1 MAQDYK
7 EMHAQAVRGGTLD
20 LLPEVFA
27 RYRARQAGAYRAY
40 LASSSRIVSSFIAGP
55 SNFPAA
61 RMNKRADI
69 AHRRLTEYL
78 DGGEMAKRAAIR
90 TLRPDLR
97 AIMSGDADAVDRLTV
112 KINAAERSQAA
123 MKEANKAIRQ
133 HAKAGEAAQL
143 EALMSLGFT
152 ESMALELLRPRWG
165 NSQGFASYSL
175 SNNNANIRRMR
186 ERLEQITKA
195 QACEVVEIEGANG
208 IRLEDDAPANRV
220 RLFFPGKPAAEIR
233 ETLKARG
240 FRWAPS
246 VGAWQAYRNNWTL
259 KTAQEIAG
267 KPSEQEPV
275 DAQQVPQE
283 VPPEIPAEIAPEV
296 AQVEPVDAPAPAQ
309 AAPIEPAAP
318 TPCEPVENSAS
329 EAPALP
335 EVAAEPSDN
344 TPPKNGTGFAQQA
357 NSKVGAWVAALYRD
371 TQGAHVLRFDM
382 AGMGPVFHSFK
393 TRSIMLA
400 SLQALGSAADR
411 GHLAHF
417 LSGFSVLDSS
427 GAEVRSMAPAIFQAL
442 RDHLEDI
449 NYHTEALMVSCL
461 RAGRDDLAAG
471 VAHLVRFQAA
481 PGYEGLPSDMAEAR
495 AAVSR
500 VLRGEAPGPISPEA
514 AARLAEWGL
523 SIDPAPTTPA
533 PQQADTPPGVGGAA
547 HPILESAPAFT
558 KVAPFS
564 LDPCTILQAGVTAE
578 QLVGLGVV
586 YLGNA
591 ANASG
596 EGAITSATESR
607 QFGDV
612 QMVCTLEDGR
622 VINASRYSFTGEV
635 RPIFQFNGKMHGAPY
650 LAQLSAVRAALKAQ
664 HSSAQTIKEAEHARQ
679 LETLAAEFPQ
689 LERPGK
695 NQGGKLAA
703 INIRKLLKAAF
714 KAVKF
719 SVTSD
724 YNACRVGWSD
734 GPTTEQ
740 VEAVIGRF
748 DIGHSDCNS
757 DYFYATDTA
766 WSQLFGGVQYL
777 TTSRNTS
784 DTLVS
789 SAIAQAFSGASLPE
803 DATPK
808 AWRNASGAFSWHTDG
823 GQMYSRRVR
832 EILSKT
838 PA

>member
-1 MAQDYK
+1 
-7 EMHAQAVRGGTLD
+7 
-20 LLPEVFA
+20 
-27 RYRARQAGAYRAY
+27 
-40 LASSSRIVSSFIAGP
+40 
-55 SNFPAA
+55 
-61 RMNKRADI
+61 
-69 AHRRLTEYL
+69 
-78 DGGEMAKRAAIR
+78 
-90 TLRPDLR
+90 
-97 AIMSGDADAVDRLTV
+97 
-112 KINAAERSQAA
+112 
-123 MKEANKAIRQ
+123 
-133 HAKAGEAAQL
+133 
-143 EALMSLGFT
+143 
-152 ESMALELLRPRWG
+152 
-165 NSQGFASYSL
+165 
-175 SNNNANIRRMR
+175 
-186 ERLEQITKA
+186 
-195 QACEVVEIEGANG
+195 
-208 IRLEDDAPANRV
+208 
-220 RLFFPGKPAAEIR
+220 
-233 ETLKARG
+233 
-240 FRWAPS
+240 
-246 VGAWQAYRNNWTL
+246 
-259 KTAQEIAG
+259 
-267 KPSEQEPV
+267 
-275 DAQQVPQE
+275 
-283 VPPEIPAEIAPEV
+283 
-296 AQVEPVDAPAPAQ
+296 
-309 AAPIEPAAP
+309 
-318 TPCEPVENSAS
+318 VENTAS

-357 NSKVGAWVAALYRD
+357 SSKVGAWVAALYRD

-382 AGMGPVFHSFK
+382 AGMAPVFHSFK
-393 TRSIMLA
+393 TRGTMLA

-449 NYHTEALMVSCL
+449 NYHTEALMVSCF
-461 RAGRDDLAAG
+461 RADRDDLAAG

-523 SIDPAPTTPA
+523 SFDPAPTLPA

-596 EGAITSATESR
+596 EGAITSATASR
-607 QFGDV
+607 EFGDV

-622 VINASRYSFTGEV
+622 VINAGRYSFTGEV

-664 HSSAQTIKEAEHARQ
+664 HSSAQAMAEAEHARQ
-679 LETLAAEFPQ
+679 LEALAAEFPQ
-689 LERPGK
+689 LERKGK
-695 NQGGKLAA
+695 NSAGKLAA
-703 INIRKLLKAAF
+703 INIRKLLKQSF

-724 YNACRVGWSD
+724 YNSARVGWTD
-734 GPTTEQ
+734 GPTVEQ
-740 VEAVIGRF
+740 VDAVIGRF
-748 DIGHSDCNS
+748 DIGHSDCQT
-757 DYFYATDTA
+757 DYFYTKETA
-766 WSQLFGGVQYL
+766 WSALFGGVQYL
-777 TTSRNTS
+777 TTSR
-784 DTLVS
+784 TL
-789 SAIAQAFSGASLPE
+789 SA
-803 DATPK
+803 ATIGPVLLGLYGENGPTFEQ
-808 AWRNASGAFSWHTDG
+808 WRQGKPWGEVAHGNGPWSNAYDNNPNQDPWSWLAHV
-823 GQMYSRRVR
+823 RRVANG
-832 EILSKT
+832 KT
-838 PA
+838 Q

>member
-1 MAQDYK
+1 
-7 EMHAQAVRGGTLD
+7 
-20 LLPEVFA
+20 
-27 RYRARQAGAYRAY
+27 
-40 LASSSRIVSSFIAGP
+40 
-55 SNFPAA
+55 
-61 RMNKRADI
+61 
-69 AHRRLTEYL
+69 
-78 DGGEMAKRAAIR
+78 
-90 TLRPDLR
+90 
-97 AIMSGDADAVDRLTV
+97 
-112 KINAAERSQAA
+112 
-123 MKEANKAIRQ
+123 
-133 HAKAGEAAQL
+133 
-143 EALMSLGFT
+143 
-152 ESMALELLRPRWG
+152 
-165 NSQGFASYSL
+165 
-175 SNNNANIRRMR
+175 
-186 ERLEQITKA
+186 
-195 QACEVVEIEGANG
+195 
-208 IRLEDDAPANRV
+208 
-220 RLFFPGKPAAEIR
+220 
-233 ETLKARG
+233 
-240 FRWAPS
+240 
-246 VGAWQAYRNNWTL
+246 
-259 KTAQEIAG
+259 
-267 KPSEQEPV
+267 
-275 DAQQVPQE
+275 
-283 VPPEIPAEIAPEV
+283 
-296 AQVEPVDAPAPAQ
+296 
-309 AAPIEPAAP
+309 
-318 TPCEPVENSAS
+318 
-329 EAPALP
+329 
-335 EVAAEPSDN
+335 
-344 TPPKNGTGFAQQA
+344 
-357 NSKVGAWVAALYRD
+357 
-371 TQGAHVLRFDM
+371 
-382 AGMGPVFHSFK
+382 
-393 TRSIMLA
+393 
-400 SLQALGSAADR
+400 
-411 GHLAHF
+411 
-417 LSGFSVLDSS
+417 
-427 GAEVRSMAPAIFQAL
+427 
-442 RDHLEDI
+442 
-449 NYHTEALMVSCL
+449 
-461 RAGRDDLAAG
+461 
-471 VAHLVRFQAA
+471 
-481 PGYEGLPSDMAEAR
+481 
-495 AAVSR
+495 
-500 VLRGEAPGPISPEA
+500 
-514 AARLAEWGL
+514 
-523 SIDPAPTTPA
+523 
-533 PQQADTPPGVGGAA
+533 
-547 HPILESAPAFT
+547 
-558 KVAPFS
+558 
-564 LDPCTILQAGVTAE
+564 LQAGVTAE